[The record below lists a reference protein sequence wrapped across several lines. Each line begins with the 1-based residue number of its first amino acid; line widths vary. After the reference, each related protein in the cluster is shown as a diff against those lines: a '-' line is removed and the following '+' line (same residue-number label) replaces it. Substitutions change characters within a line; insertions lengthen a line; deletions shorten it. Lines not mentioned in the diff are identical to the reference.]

1 MKIAMIVP
9 YHVKCGVASYGEAL
23 SNALVQL
30 GVEIYI
36 VRLPRF
42 GAKNQPILRLVASK
56 IPLDKIDLISV
67 QEEYG
72 LYQNQDI
79 YFFNLLKQLGK
90 PIVTTMHSVGLW
102 EADQVIAQVSDA
114 VIVHNK
120 FCAKR
125 FGYPTTLIPHGI
137 KSVECTPNEVVRKKM
152 GLPEKTPIVGYLGYI
167 SNYKGLETLI
177 SAMKKIPNKALLIA
191 GGSHAGPDTEYML
204 KLKEDS
210 LKEMSGRVQWLG
222 YIEDERLPDI
232 YGLMD
237 IVCYPS
243 KFCTESGALLTAIGF
258 GKAVITSNLSP
269 FREKEKQGVIQVFKN
284 EDELVEMIN
293 MNFKKPELRAMYEQR
308 AKEYAKKN
316 SWENVAAKHVK
327 LFKSVLHSYKKK
339 KDEENETVYF

>member
-1 MKIAMIVP
+1 MTGWTE
-9 YHVKCGVASYGEAL
+9 CGIASYSEAL
-23 SNALVQL
+23 ANALAQQ

-79 YFFNLLKQLGK
+79 YFFNILKQLGK

-102 EADQVIAQVSDA
+102 EADKVISESSDV

-120 FCAKR
+120 FCAKK
-125 FGYPTTLIPHGI
+125 FGYPTTIIPHGI
-137 KSVECTPNEVVRKKM
+137 KSVDCTPGDAARKKM
-152 GLPEKTPIVGYLGYI
+152 GLPEKTPMIGYLGYI

-177 SAMKKIPNKALLIA
+177 SAMKKIPDKALLIA

-204 KLKEDS
+204 KLKEES
-210 LKEMSGRVQWLG
+210 LKDLSGRLQWLG

-237 IVCYPS
+237 LVIYPS
-243 KFCTESGALLTAIGF
+243 KFATESGALLTALGF
-258 GKAVITSNLSP
+258 GKAVIASSIAP
-269 FREKEKQGVIQVFKN
+269 FREKEKQGVMQTFKN
-284 EDELVEMIN
+284 EADLVNLIN
-293 MNFKKPELRAMYEQR
+293 TNFKKPEIRTMYEQN
-308 AKEYAKKN
+308 AKDYALKN
-316 SWENVAAKHVK
+316 SWENVATKHVK
-327 LFKSVLHSYKKK
+327 LFKSVLHSFNKKK
-339 KDEENETVYF
+339 EEKT

>member
-23 SNALVQL
+23 SNALAQQ

-72 LYQNQDI
+72 LYQNQDT
-79 YFFNLLKQLGK
+79 YFFSLLKQLGK

-102 EADQVIAQVSDA
+102 EADKVISESSGA
-114 VIVHNK
+114 VIVHNR

-125 FGYPTTLIPHGI
+125 FGYPTTIIPHGI
-137 KSVECTPNEVVRKKM
+137 KSVDCTPVDVARKKM
-152 GLPEKTPIVGYLGYI
+152 GLPEKTPIIGYLGYI

-177 SAMKKIPNKALLIA
+177 SAMKKIPDKALLIA

-210 LKEMSGRVQWLG
+210 LKEMPGRMQWLG

-232 YGLMD
+232 YGLMN

-243 KFCTESGALLTAIGF
+243 KFSTESGALLTAIGF
-258 GKAVITSNLSP
+258 GKAVIASNIAP
-269 FREKEKQGVIQVFKN
+269 FREKEKQGVIQTFKN
-284 EDELVEMIN
+284 EADLVNLIN

-308 AKEYAKKN
+308 AKEYSLKN

-327 LFKSVLHSYKKK
+327 LFKSVLRSYNRKKEMK
-339 KDEENETVYF
+339 TNDS